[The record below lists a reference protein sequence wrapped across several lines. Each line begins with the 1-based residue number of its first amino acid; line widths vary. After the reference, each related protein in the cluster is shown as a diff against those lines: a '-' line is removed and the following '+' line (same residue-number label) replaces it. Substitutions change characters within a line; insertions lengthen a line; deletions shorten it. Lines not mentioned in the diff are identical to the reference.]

1 MRSSQDL
8 RGCRF
13 WRHLA
18 VFVAFGKGFHAQR
31 ICENATLAAFSE
43 HSTNVVCD
51 YRLAYQCRAVVEAF
65 LAEDFFAARFGGA
78 ARPSTA
84 SRPAPRISS
93 ENSPLPATRASTT
106 VPIMAAITAIARLRA
121 ALRGTSGISSA
132 SRSII
137 RSILAA
143 KALRVF
149 GLSRAISAASVG
161 IAQPLPGST
170 RC

>member
-1 MRSSQDL
+1 MGSNTSAVRPEVPLTSRPPIKCPIVRMRSSQDL

-18 VFVAFGKGFHAQR
+18 VFVAFGKGFDAQR
-31 ICENATLAAFSE
+31 ICENATLAAFPE

-51 YRLAYQCRAVVEAF
+51 YRLAYQRRAVVEAF

-93 ENSPLPATRASTT
+93 ENCPLPATRASTT
-106 VPIMAAITAIARLRA
+106 VPIMVAITAIACFRA
-121 ALRGTSGISSA
+121 ALRGTSGK
-132 SRSII
+132 RVDLGGRRII
-137 RSILAA
+137 
-143 KALRVF
+143 
-149 GLSRAISAASVG
+149 
-161 IAQPLPGST
+161 
-170 RC
+170 